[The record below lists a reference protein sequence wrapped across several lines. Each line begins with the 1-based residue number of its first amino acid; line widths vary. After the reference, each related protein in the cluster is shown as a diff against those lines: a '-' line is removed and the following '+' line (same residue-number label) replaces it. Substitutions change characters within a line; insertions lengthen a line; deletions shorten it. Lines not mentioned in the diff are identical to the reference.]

1 MYKLKRLKN
10 KEFKILTSM
19 AENKKYNIEVRLWI
33 EETEGPFLGIGKIWL
48 LENIRKTGS
57 ITNAAKEMKMSY
69 RQAWQLVEE
78 MNKRSENR
86 LVEKLLGGKGGG
98 GAKLT
103 EAGEKAIT
111 IFYEIEKLIKDFA
124 ANETK
129 NLKF

>member
-1 MYKLKRLKN
+1 
-10 KEFKILTSM
+10 M
-19 AENKKYNIEVRLWI
+19 ADRKKYNVEVRVWI
-33 EETEGPFLGIGKIWL
+33 EEADGAFLGIGKIWL

-57 ITNAAKEMKMSY
+57 ITNAAKEMKMAY

-78 MNKRSENR
+78 MNQRAENP

-103 EAGEKAIT
+103 EAGERAISV
-111 IFYEIEKLIKDFA
+111 FYEIEKRIKEFA
-124 ANETK
+124 QKETL

>member
-1 MYKLKRLKN
+1 MSIFVQA
-10 KEFKILTSM
+10 FKKSKM
-19 AENKKYNIEVRLWI
+19 ADRKKYNVEVRVWI
-33 EETEGPFLGIGKIWL
+33 EETEGAFLGIGKIWL

-57 ITNAAKEMKMSY
+57 ITNAAKEMKMAY

-78 MNKRSENR
+78 MNQRAESP

-103 EAGEKAIT
+103 EAGEKAIAV
-111 IFYEIEKLIKDFA
+111 FYEIEKRIKDFA
-124 ANETK
+124 IKETQ

>member
-1 MYKLKRLKN
+1 MNSIK
-10 KEFKILTSM
+10 KIKM
-19 AENKKYNIEVRLWI
+19 ADSKKYKVEVRVWI
-33 EETEGPFLGIGKIWL
+33 EETEGAFLGIGKIWL

-57 ITNAAKEMKMSY
+57 ITNAAKEMKMAY

-78 MNKRSENR
+78 MNQRAESP

-98 GAKLT
+98 GARLT

-111 IFYEIEKLIKDFA
+111 VFYEIEKRIKDFVLK
-124 ANETK
+124 ETQ

>member
-1 MYKLKRLKN
+1 
-10 KEFKILTSM
+10 M

-111 IFYEIEKLIKDFA
+111 IFHEIEKRIKDFA